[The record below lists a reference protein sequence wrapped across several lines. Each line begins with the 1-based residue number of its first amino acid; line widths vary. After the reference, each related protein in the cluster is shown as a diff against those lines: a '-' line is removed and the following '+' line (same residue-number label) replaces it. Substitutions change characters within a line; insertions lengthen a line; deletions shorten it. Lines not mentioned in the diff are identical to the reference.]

1 VRRPPA
7 RWPIAARLL
16 LSALLVVLL
25 VLPLAGTLLAW
36 NFRSAVLSGFDDR
49 LGALLNVVV
58 AGLAYQPAY
67 DTLTMER
74 SLGDPRF
81 DRVYS
86 GWYWQVH
93 DPDGRSLTSRSLW
106 DQRLPQLEGNGQV
119 VAAVTGP
126 QGQQLRLWQRRILL
140 PNLSQPLTVSVA
152 GDLAALEGE
161 VARFQRLLIV
171 SLSGLGLLLLALLAL
186 QIRWGLSPLRR
197 LEQDLHAV
205 ENGEAENLGENLP
218 RELARLAGAVNQV
231 LQRDRTLIERG
242 RTAAGNLAHALKTP
256 VAVLRTLSER
266 LPPEQQA
273 PVQTELQRLDE
284 AVRHHL
290 ARASSAGPVALGK
303 GTEVSAALAPVVE
316 ALAVLAKRRGLVFEQ
331 QQTGLGRV
339 RVDAQDLQE
348 LAGNLLENALHWA
361 NGRVQ
366 LNLQQT
372 PQSLTLIVEDDGP
385 GMSASD
391 CEQALQRGTRLDE
404 SRPGSGLGLAIVR
417 ELAELYDGEVTLARS
432 SLGGLEAQVVLPLA

>member
-1 VRRPPA
+1 MQAPRN
-7 RWPIAARLL
+7 WPIASRLL
-16 LSALLVVLL
+16 VSALLLVLL
-25 VLPLAGTLLAW
+25 VLPLAGSLLAW
-36 NFRSAVLSGFDDR
+36 NFRTAVHSGFDDR
-49 LGALLNVVV
+49 LASLVNVVI
-58 AGLAYQPAY
+58 AGIDYQPASNN
-67 DTLTMER
+67 LQMNR

-81 DRVYS
+81 DGAYS
-86 GWYWQVH
+86 GWYWQVQTAS
-93 DPDGRSLTSRSLW
+93 GRTLTSRSLW
-106 DQRLPQLEGNGQV
+106 DQRLPLLDAQPQV
-119 VAAVTGP
+119 VGNVVGP
-126 QGQQLRLWQRRILL
+126 RDQSLRLQQRRVHL
-140 PNLSQPLTVSVA
+140 PNLPEALTVAVA
-152 GDLAALEGE
+152 GDLAPIEAE
-161 VARFQRLLIV
+161 VARFQRLLV
-171 SLSGLGLLLLALLAL
+171 LSLSGLGLLLLGLLAV
-186 QIRWGLSPLRR
+186 QIHWGLAPLRR
-197 LEQDLHAV
+197 LEQDLRAV
-205 ENGEAENLGENLP
+205 ESGEAENLGENLP

-273 PVQTELQRLDE
+273 PVQTELRRLDE

-316 ALAVLAKRRGLVFEQ
+316 ALEALAKRRNLVFEQ
-331 QQTGLGRV
+331 QQSGLGRV
-339 RVDAQDLQE
+339 RMDAQDLQE

-361 NGRVQ
+361 NGRVW
-366 LNLQQT
+366 LSLEQT
-372 PQSLTLIVEDDGP
+372 PHSLTLIVEDDGP

-417 ELAELYDGEVTLARS
+417 ELAELYNGEVTLARS